1 MDITINNFIKEK
13 VRKYKQILFL
23 IIILVVSYLIG
34 RTVATNKFTSF
45 HLMSFI
51 ILFLLVISRFKVQN
65 LLVIYLFIFPFNY
78 WTSIGQVNLNLNE
91 LLILVLF
98 FLWFFG
104 LLLKGK
110 IKYKANPFNK
120 WILAYVLLGFV
131 LLVNSPLSNKS
142 TYKAIARTIEFG
154 MFFLVLANNFPTNND
169 EKYLKRLSNL
179 LIFAMMIVCSIGIIE
194 FLVYSKNF
202 PQSFIN
208 FHQRMIYLGIYP
220 PRPLQSIVNFSLEGK
235 TIGST
240 FGSKSALSIYLSAI
254 LPLVFIKI
262 LFSKNLFPKVVFVF
276 IFALGLLSL
285 FLTGSR
291 AGLMAFLVGI
301 IIIFYVL
308 RTKKFFSVAI
318 TVILGILVF
327 SYFLPQSFQ
336 KRLTFQSHESSLIG
350 RTIYMKRS
358 IEIIKN
364 NLLIGA
370 GIDSLGAEEGKSKP
384 HNAFLSEFQTKG
396 IFGFLIIT
404 GLFLSVIK
412 CSYKNLTLLIKD
424 KNIGPYAL
432 WVFVVIVIYFI
443 TSFAAEPFY
452 ENQTSMLFIL
462 ALVISF
468 TFLRRNSNHEKS

>member
-1 MDITINNFIKEK
+1 MNVTINNFIKEK

-23 IIILVVSYLIG
+23 IIILVVSYFIG

-51 ILFLLVISRFKVQN
+51 ILFLLVVSRFKIQN

-104 LLLKGK
+104 LFLKGK
-110 IKYKANPFNK
+110 IKYKTNPFNK
-120 WILAYVLLGFV
+120 WILAYVLLSLV

-142 TYKAIARTIEFG
+142 TYKAIARTMEFG

-169 EKYLKRLSNL
+169 KKYLKRLSNL
-179 LIFAMMIVCSIGIIE
+179 LLFAMMIVCSIGIIE
-194 FLVYSKNF
+194 FLVYNRNF

-208 FHQRMIYLGIYP
+208 FHQRMISLGMYP
-220 PRPLQSIVNFSLEGK
+220 PRPLQKIVNLSMGGK

-240 FGSKSALSIYLSAI
+240 FASRFALSIYLSAI

-262 LFSKNLFPKVVFVF
+262 LFVKDLFRKVVFIF
-276 IFALGLLSL
+276 MFALGLLSL

-291 AGLMAFLVGI
+291 TGSMAFLAGI
-301 IIIFYVL
+301 IVIFYVL
-308 RTKKFFSVAI
+308 KTKKLFSFAAI
-318 TVILGILVF
+318 VILGILIF
-327 SYFLPQSFQ
+327 SYFLPQSLQ
-336 KRLTFQSHESSLIG
+336 KRLTFRSYESSLIG
-350 RTIYMKRS
+350 RKIYAKRS

-364 NLLIGA
+364 NVLIGA

-384 HNAFLSEFQTKG
+384 HNAFLTEFQIKG

-404 GLFLSVIK
+404 GLFLSAIK

-462 ALVISF
+462 VVAISS
-468 TFLRRNSNHEKS
+468 TFLKKKFKT